1 MGAPTLNLPLETPRL
16 EALLDRFAQGR
27 VLVVGDLFADEYVTG
42 EVARISREAPVL
54 ILHHHDSTVFPGG
67 AANAAANI
75 ASLGGRVDM
84 AGVVGEDLMAG
95 VLAGEL
101 NRRGVDTYLSLV
113 DKSRP
118 TTTKSRISAS
128 SQQSVTQ
135 QIVRIDRE
143 KRHPLD
149 EIIEDRLLSAI
160 AARMPDYDAI
170 LLSDY
175 GNGVLTPR
183 VISETLRM
191 AVEANKIVTVDS
203 QGDLTRFPGAR
214 VVTPNQPEA
223 EAFVG
228 FPITDDASLRRA
240 GDDILTRASRLDSVL
255 ITRGGA
261 GMALFERGQALTEI
275 PAFNRSEVFDVTG
288 AGDTVVGTLTLA
300 LAVGATLPEATV
312 LANVA
317 ASIVVRRFG
326 TSVTNP
332 EEIRA
337 AWSGLVPPN
346 ELEPAA
352 K

>member
-1 MGAPTLNLPLETPRL
+1 VNLELTVTRL
-16 EALLDRFAQGR
+16 EVLLAGFTGKR

-54 ILHHHDSTVFPGG
+54 ILHHSHATVFPGG

-75 ASLGGRVDM
+75 ASLGGAVDM
-84 AGVVGEDLMAG
+84 AGVVGEDAMA
-95 VLAGEL
+95 VTLANEL
-101 NRRGVDTYLSLV
+101 QSRGVDTGLALA
-113 DKSRP
+113 DPSRP

-135 QIVRIDRE
+135 QIVRVDRE

-149 EIIEDRLLSAI
+149 PAIENRLLGAI
-160 AARMPDYDAI
+160 EARIGAYDVI

-175 GNGVLTPR
+175 ANGVFTPR
-183 VISETLRM
+183 VIAAMM
-191 AVEANKIVTVDS
+191 AMAKSAGKPVAVDS
-203 QGDLTRFPGAR
+203 QGDLRRFPGAR
-214 VVTPNQPEA
+214 IVTPNQPEA
-223 EAFVG
+223 EGVVG
-228 FPITDDASLRRA
+228 FAITDDASLRRA
-240 GDDILTRASRLDSVL
+240 GQIILDEALVESVL

-261 GMALFERGQALTEI
+261 GMALFETGGLLTEI

-300 LAVGATLPEATV
+300 LAAGATLREATV

-326 TSVTNP
+326 TSVTTAA
-332 EEIRA
+332 EIRE
-337 AWSGLVPPN
+337 AWDGLIPRGDLLSKHKATP
-346 ELEPAA
+346 
-352 K
+352 

>member
-1 MGAPTLNLPLETPRL
+1 MSQSNLDLTTTRLET
-16 EALLDRFAQGR
+16 LLSGFARGK

-42 EVARISREAPVL
+42 EVTRISREAPVL
-54 ILHHHDSTVFPGG
+54 ILAHRESTVFPGG

-75 ASLGGRVDM
+75 ASLGGGVDM

-95 VLAGEL
+95 QLKAEL
-101 NRRGVDTYLSLV
+101 NRRGVGTDLSLP
-113 DKSRP
+113 DASRP

-135 QIVRIDRE
+135 QIVRVDRE
-143 KRHPLD
+143 KRHALD
-149 EIIEDRLLSAI
+149 PAIEDRLLGAI
-160 AARMPDYDAI
+160 RERLSGYDAV

-183 VISETLRM
+183 VITEMLEM
-191 AVEANKIVTVDS
+191 VTRAGKVLAVDS
-203 QGDLTRFPGAR
+203 QGDLRRFPGAW

-223 EAFVG
+223 ESVVG
-228 FPITDDASLRRA
+228 FRIMDETTLRQA
-240 GDDILTRASRLDSVL
+240 GQKILDEARVKSVL

-261 GMALFERGQALTEI
+261 GMALFEQGGALAQI

-300 LAVGATLPEATV
+300 LAAGATMREAV
-312 LANVA
+312 ILANLA

-332 EEIRA
+332 VEMRA
-337 AWSGLVPPN
+337 AWDGLATIN
-346 ELEPAA
+346 ELERA
-352 K
+352 

>member
-1 MGAPTLNLPLETPRL
+1 MSTLNLDLDTPRL
-16 EALLDRFAQGR
+16 EALLAGFAKAK

-54 ILHHHDSTVFPGG
+54 ILQHMESTVFPGG

-75 ASLGGRVDM
+75 ASLGGGVDM

-95 VLAGEL
+95 QLKAEL
-101 NRRGVDTYLSLV
+101 NRRGVGTELSLP
-113 DKSRP
+113 DASRP

-135 QIVRIDRE
+135 QIVRVDRE
-143 KRHPLD
+143 KRHALD
-149 EIIEDRLLSAI
+149 AELEARLLKAIEDRLPS
-160 AARMPDYDAI
+160 YDAV

-175 GNGVLTPR
+175 GNGVLTPK
-183 VISETLRM
+183 VIARM
-191 AVEANKIVTVDS
+191 CELASKARKVLTVDS
-203 QGDLTRFPGAR
+203 QGDLKRFPGAW

-223 EAFVG
+223 EAVVG
-228 FPITDDASLRRA
+228 FKIVDEASLKEA
-240 GDDILTRASRLDSVL
+240 GRKILAGADLKSVL

-261 GMALFERGQALTEI
+261 GMALFEKDGPLTQV

-300 LAVGATLPEATV
+300 LAAGASLREAVV
-312 LANVA
+312 LANLA

-326 TSVTNP
+326 TSVTDVA
-332 EEIRA
+332 EMRA
-337 AWSGLVPPN
+337 AWEAL
-346 ELEPAA
+346 
-352 K
+352 

>member
-1 MGAPTLNLPLETPRL
+1 MSTLNLDLDTPRL
-16 EALLDRFAQGR
+16 EALLAGFAKAK

-54 ILHHHDSTVFPGG
+54 ILQHSNSTVFPGG

-75 ASLGGRVDM
+75 ASLGGIVDM

-95 VLAGEL
+95 QLKAEL
-101 NRRGVDTYLSLV
+101 NQRGVNTDLSLP
-113 DKSRP
+113 DPSRP

-135 QIVRIDRE
+135 QIVRVDRE

-149 EIIEDRLLSAI
+149 ADLEARLLQAI
-160 AARMPDYDAI
+160 EAKLPGYDAV

-175 GNGVLTPR
+175 GNGVLTPSL
-183 VISETLRM
+183 IARM
-191 AVEANKIVTVDS
+191 CEVVVKAGKVLTVDS
-203 QGDLTRFPGAR
+203 QGDLTRFPGAW

-223 EAFVG
+223 EAEVG
-228 FPITDDASLRRA
+228 FKITDDASLRAA
-240 GDDILTRASRLDSVL
+240 GQKILDGTTLRSVL

-261 GMALFERGQALTEI
+261 GMALFEREGGLTQV

-300 LAVGATLPEATV
+300 LAAGASFREAVV
-312 LANVA
+312 LANLA
-317 ASIVVRRFG
+317 ASLVVRRFG
-326 TSVTNP
+326 TSVTDVK
-332 EEIRA
+332 EMRE
-337 AWSGLVPPN
+337 AWDVL
-346 ELEPAA
+346 
-352 K
+352 